1 MSVDVKLLQKVK
13 VVCTDDLASTLREI
27 CETEGYRRPLFVT
40 DAFVATM
47 PLVVEAV
54 DALVASGRDVAVFSG
69 VQSDPM
75 AGTVA
80 AGVEAFAAHEAD
92 SIVAIGGGSS
102 MDVARGINIVRV
114 NGGSIIDY
122 TDSAKPIAPCPA
134 MIAVPTTSGTGSE
147 MSNALVV
154 TDEESGRKLAVLADP
169 AVSEYAVLCPD
180 LTLTL
185 PAGMTI
191 ACGLDAFCHAA
202 EGYLSRLSSP
212 VTDAICEKVMFLLC
226 NYLPRA
232 VKDGS
237 DRAARERVMV
247 AAALAGWTLN
257 NAGTI
262 AGHSIAHVLGSKY
275 HIVHGEAVGY
285 ALPGVME
292 FVAPVMPGKVREI
305 GQILGAAYPADASE
319 EDVARIAVDAVKDFR
334 DRVLGLH
341 PFSDYGVDEDEL
353 LSNARAVAEER
364 FAGNTPRDID
374 TAAAETLLKAFGAR

>member
-1 MSVDVKLLQKVK
+1 MDVKLLQKVK
-13 VVCTDDLASTLREI
+13 VVCTDDLAATLHEI
-27 CETEGYRRPLFVT
+27 CTVEGYRRPLVVT

-47 PLVVEAV
+47 PLVVEAIG
-54 DALVASGRDVAVFSG
+54 ALRKSGADVAVFDQ
-69 VQSDPM
+69 VRSDPM

-80 AGVEAFAAHEAD
+80 EGVAAFRVHDAD
-92 SIVAIGGGSS
+92 SIIAVGGGSA

-122 TDSAKPIAPCPA
+122 TDPAVPIAPCPA

-154 TDEESGRKLAVLADP
+154 TDETSGAKLAVLADP

-185 PAGMTI
+185 PARMTI

-212 VTDAICEKVMFLLC
+212 VTDAICEKVMFLLAT
-226 NYLPRA
+226 YLPTA
-232 VKDGS
+232 VRDGA
-237 DRAARERVMV
+237 DRHARERVMV
-247 AAALAGWTLN
+247 AATLAGWTLN

-262 AGHSIAHVLGSKY
+262 AGHSMAHVLGSKY

-285 ALPGVME
+285 ALPGVMA
-292 FVAPVMPGKVREI
+292 FVAPVRTRKVREI
-305 GQILGAAYPADASE
+305 GQILGATYPQDATDE
-319 EDVARIAVDAVKDFR
+319 QIAAIACDAVRRFR
-334 DRVLGLH
+334 DDTLGLH
-341 PFSDYGVDEDEL
+341 PFDDYGISRDEL
-353 LSNARAVAEER
+353 CSNAPAVVAER

-374 TAAAETLLKAFGAR
+374 LEAARELLESFGTR